1 MNSSAISPRIKL
13 VAFDV
18 AGTTVNDDG
27 LVVAAFKAAFEKSQP
42 ELWPEKG
49 AIWTQYAIDTMG
61 QSKIHVFT
69 ELLGDIEKAH
79 AANVAF
85 EEAYMNEVAEQGIS
99 PIAGTLE
106 IFADLRERGIAI
118 ALTTGF
124 SRSTLDP
131 MLFELGW
138 LGLIDASVTPEEAGR
153 GRPHPDML
161 NFLANKLNIQ
171 SPELVM
177 VVGDTAAD
185 IQSGVAFGATNI
197 VGVLSGAHSRET
209 LHDAGATSVINSVAD
224 LSSHI

>member
-1 MNSSAISPRIKL
+1 MSAPAIRL

-18 AGTTVNDDG
+18 AGTTINDDG
-27 LVVAAFKAAFEKSQP
+27 LVITAFKVAFEKSEP

-49 AIWTQYAIDTMG
+49 AAWTQYAIDTMG
-61 QSKIHVFT
+61 QSKIQVFT
-69 ELLGDIEKAH
+69 ELLGDIEKART
-79 AANVAF
+79 ANVEF

-106 IFADLRERGIAI
+106 TFAALKERGIAI

-138 LGLIDASVTPEEAGR
+138 LGLIDVSVTPEEAGR

-161 NFLANKLNIQ
+161 NFLTNKLNIQ
-171 SPELVM
+171 SPESVM
-177 VVGDTAAD
+177 VIGDTASDMEA
-185 IQSGVAFGATNI
+185 GVNFGAVKI
-197 VGVLSGAHSRET
+197 VGVLSGAHERET
-209 LHDAGATSVINSVAD
+209 LVAAGATSVINSVAD
-224 LSSHI
+224 LISLI